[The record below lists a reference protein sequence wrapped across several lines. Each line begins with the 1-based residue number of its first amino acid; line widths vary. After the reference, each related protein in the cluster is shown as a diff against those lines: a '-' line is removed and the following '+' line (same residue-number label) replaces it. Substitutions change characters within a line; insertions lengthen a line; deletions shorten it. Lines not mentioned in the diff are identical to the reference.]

1 VTAEVAAVEI
11 ITTSS
16 TEAAVVQLHL
26 SVKAALPLRSIVREP
41 FAKPGKSYISLS
53 TDM

>member
-26 SVKAALPLRSIVREP
+26 SVKEP